1 MYHLNFSC
9 DVTARRVRPKRRQLE
24 PDGLPICAPFGGAQ
38 VAVSHAIDQLR
49 APEVGGGAIGYPDL
63 VSPPLELLDDIGGHP
78 LLPFYREAIIN
89 SPARRVGGALPTLL
103 LIPQPR

>member
-9 DVTARRVRPKRRQLE
+9 DVSARRVRPKRRQLD
-24 PDGLPICAPFGGAQ
+24 PDGLPIRALFGGAQ

-63 VSPPLELLDDIGGHP
+63 VSPPLELLDDIGGP
-78 LLPFYREAIIN
+78 ARLPFYRPGVTQA
-89 SPARRVGGALPTLL
+89 PAPRARRRP
-103 LIPQPR
+103 PRAFDPHRT

>member
-63 VSPPLELLDDIGGHP
+63 VSPPLELLDDIGGP
-78 LLPFYREAIIN
+78 
-89 SPARRVGGALPTLL
+89 ALPPFCGGGH
-103 LIPQPR
+103 IQPPPPAPSRGPPA

>member
-24 PDGLPICAPFGGAQ
+24 PDGLPIRAPFGGAQ

-49 APEVGGGAIGYPDL
+49 APEVGGGAIGYPDQ
-63 VSPPLELLDDIGGHP
+63 VSPPLELLDDIGGP
-78 LLPFYREAIIN
+78 ALLPFYRGGILNA
-89 SPARRVGGALPTLL
+89 PARPGGGG
-103 LIPQPR
+103 PRGVIVTAG